1 MIFATPTAADRFA
14 PQLPVDKIKAE
25 HMNCF
30 NGTASEGDYITCAQ
44 QFLNI
49 QAYSEMRNV
58 LKLLLDRFPDSI
70 DGWNALGVLEHQCEN
85 FEAAVTAL
93 KKSIKLEPKNDK
105 AKNNLKS
112 SQLSLA
118 NALRESR
125 DFEAAIKI
133 YQEISDNDPSD
144 IYILHNI
151 ATISHMQLSQ
161 FEAAI
166 KTLKKVI
173 QQQPAEP
180 HAWLSLANCYMDMH
194 DSENMARLE
203 HKSKKY
209 KIAHDA
215 VATLQAVLQFQVD
228 PDFKMSQIDDLPLIQ
243 DETFKAFQANNIF
256 REFVEKLSNFKQNN
270 LAAYKREEELPPC
283 NFMGDSHVLSAAHL
297 PLNIGGTTYRATP
310 YLHGGKLFNLV
321 QPCRYRSKHLLETW
335 ASKLDKDA
343 PLIINYGE
351 IDCRAEGGYLSHFE
365 KNPDTDQDAFMR
377 EHIQAYMKLVKDVCP
392 QKEIYIAST
401 PPLSPT
407 NAEEHANLIPVIEL
421 FNRILKEEA
430 GKAGLGYINLYDTL
444 VTEKGA
450 GEEGAHIDRI
460 HLAPLAYQK
469 AVEKSTS

>member
-49 QAYSEMRNV
+49 QAYNEMRNV
-58 LKLLLDRFPDSI
+58 LELLLERFPNSI

-85 FEAAVTAL
+85 FEAAITAL
-93 KKSIKLEPKNDK
+93 KKSVKLEPKNDK

-118 NALRESR
+118 NTLRE
-125 DFEAAIKI
+125 DEQFEEAVKI
-133 YQEISDNDPSD
+133 YQDISDNDPND
-144 IYILHNI
+144 IYVLHNI
-151 ATISHMQLSQ
+151 AAIYHVQLSQ
-161 FEAAI
+161 FEKAI
-166 KTLKKVI
+166 KTLKKII
-173 QQQPAEP
+173 QQESQET
-180 HAWLSLANCYMDMH
+180 HAWLSLANCYLDLH
-194 DSENMARLE
+194 DSENMERIA

-209 KIAHDA
+209 KTAHDA
-215 VATLQAVLQFQVD
+215 VITFQAVLQFQTN
-228 PDFKMSQIDDLPLIQ
+228 PYFKMSQIDDLPLIQ

-256 REFVEKLSNFKQNN
+256 REFVEKLSKFKQEKLNEYA
-270 LAAYKREEELPPC
+270 LEDDLPPC

-297 PLNIGGTTYRATP
+297 PLNIGGKTYRATP
-310 YLHGGKLFNLV
+310 YLHGGKLFNLAKT
-321 QPCRYRSKHLLETW
+321 QRYRSQHLLETW
-335 ASKLDKDA
+335 AQQVDENT
-343 PLIINYGE
+343 PLIISYGE

-365 KNPDTDQDAFMR
+365 KNPEIDQGAFMR
-377 EHIQAYMKLVKDVCP
+377 GHIQAYIKLVKEVCP

-407 NAEEHANLIPVIEL
+407 NAEEHANLISVIEL
-421 FNRILKEEA
+421 FNRILKEET
-430 GKAGLGYINLYDTL
+430 GKAGLGYINLYDIL
-444 VTEKGA
+444 VTETGA

-460 HLAPLAYQK
+460 HLTPLAYQK